1 MSSGTFSNGNG
12 QRRTNAEPKPAS
24 DAASRDDLE
33 ALLALARQAGL
44 LVTLDGQ
51 IGREKYQSIA
61 GSVAALQRFAAA
73 LRQQATREAAAPSAP
88 RHATR
93 RSRARVHHGR
103 RFSPCRACPLE
114 AVRHHAH
121 ARHGGRQRRSARPGC
136 AS

>member
-1 MSSGTFSNGNG
+1 MAFGNFPSGDG
-12 QRRTNAEPKPAS
+12 QRHATRAIAEPAPAP
-24 DAASRDDLE
+24 RDDLD

-51 IGREKYQSIA
+51 IGREKYQSIV

-73 LRQQATREAAAPSAP
+73 LRQQAAVAAPAP
-88 RHATR
+88 SPVR
-93 RSRARVHHGR
+93 RASRRGHVRVSRTR

-114 AVRHHAH
+114 TAHRAH

-136 AS
+136 VS

>member
-1 MSSGTFSNGNG
+1 MAFGNFPNGDG
-12 QRRTNAEPKPAS
+12 QRRATRAIAEPAPAP
-24 DAASRDDLE
+24 RDDLD

-51 IGREKYQSIA
+51 IGREKYQSIV

-73 LRQQATREAAAPSAP
+73 LRQQAAVAAPAP
-88 RHATR
+88 PPVR
-93 RSRARVHHGR
+93 RASRRGHVRVSRTR

-114 AVRHHAH
+114 TARHRAH

-136 AS
+136 VS